1 GPGLLARVVGSVP
14 EPQSA
19 GPGTAP
25 VRVGGRGDG
34 IVGGVGVDG
43 HGNPGSV
50 VGHTSDGRS
59 PGPGAPEPNGSV
71 ETDALPGA
79 PAPIDPVT
87 PGPPWCRSWAG
98 HARGQRDRGPRAG
111 AGARSHA
118 VADSRRSR
126 A

>member
-1 GPGLLARVVGSVP
+1 MPGMSDRVVGSVP

-19 GPGTAP
+19 GPATPP
-25 VRVGGRGDG
+25 VRLGGPGDG

-59 PGPGAPEPNGSV
+59 PGPGALEPNGSV

-87 PGPPWCRSWAG
+87 PGPHRRRPWPA
-98 HARGQRDRGPRAG
+98 HARG
-111 AGARSHA
+111 
-118 VADSRRSR
+118 
-126 A
+126 